1 MASYPL
7 LQVST
12 SYPFCWRNRTW
23 GLSSSTSSST
33 QSILTIPNRFWDYK
47 NSDFTIKRKKH
58 ALYWVTGGISSAGG
72 ASFSRAAAGPG
83 GGIRAER
90 PVRGCG
96 FRDFR
101 LWPGFCG
108 NPYRVGSVHRTPPT
122 EKVKKKLRFVG
133 GNSNK
138 AYICTPNHSD
148 ELNFKYHKT

>member
-1 MASYPL
+1 M
-7 LQVST
+7 
-12 SYPFCWRNRTW
+12 
-23 GLSSSTSSST
+23 
-33 QSILTIPNRFWDYK
+33 TIPNRFWDYK

-96 FRDFR
+96 FRTLRLLARDLRSFR
-101 LWPGFCG
+101 
-108 NPYRVGSVHRTPPT
+108 YRAGSVNRTLPLKKG
-122 EKVKKKLRFVG
+122 EKKLRFVG